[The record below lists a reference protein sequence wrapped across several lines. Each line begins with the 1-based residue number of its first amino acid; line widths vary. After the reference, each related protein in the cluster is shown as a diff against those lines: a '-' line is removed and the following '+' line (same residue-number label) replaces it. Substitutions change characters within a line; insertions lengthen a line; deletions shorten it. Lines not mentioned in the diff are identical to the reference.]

1 MKSVGLTPLRKRIGN
16 QPLQR
21 TSLAEG
27 GFLLAKILQNK
38 NNRNRFV
45 IFYEPSAQKRR
56 VLIGK
61 GALNGENFPLLSVK
75 FHLVFS
81 PLPEYYNN
89 CQQGPHLYRGPKKIH
104 CKKKEKLIM
113 KKFAALAVAGC
124 MAVSLAACGASAS
137 APASSEAAS
146 TESAAT
152 SAAESAAES
161 VAETTQG
168 GKIGVCIYKFDDAF
182 MTTYRN
188 ALQEILEGKG
198 YEVTIVDGN
207 NDQAKQNE
215 QINTFITQGVDAL
228 IINPVM
234 TSAAD
239 QIISTVK
246 GADVPTVL
254 INREP
259 TADQM
264 SAYDKLVYVGCDAA
278 QSGTFQGELILDT
291 ENKGDINGDGKVSY
305 IMIQGDPENIDA
317 QLRTEYSVKA
327 LTDAGV
333 EVEQLDLQRGDWD
346 RNKGQEIC
354 QNDLAKFGD
363 QIEVVFCNND
373 DMAIGALQAIQAAG
387 RTVNK
392 DIYLVGVDALDAALN
407 EVANGNMTGTVLNDA
422 KGQATQ
428 AVASMEELLG
438 GKTFEAEHQSVYVD
452 YVKVTPDNVKDFQ

>member
-1 MKSVGLTPLRKRIGN
+1 MR
-16 QPLQR
+16 
-21 TSLAEG
+21 
-27 GFLLAKILQNK
+27 
-38 NNRNRFV
+38 
-45 IFYEPSAQKRR
+45 
-56 VLIGK
+56 
-61 GALNGENFPLLSVK
+61 
-75 FHLVFS
+75 
-81 PLPEYYNN
+81 
-89 CQQGPHLYRGPKKIH
+89 
-104 CKKKEKLIM
+104 
-113 KKFAALAVAGC
+113 
-124 MAVSLAACGASAS
+124 
-137 APASSEAAS
+137 
-146 TESAAT
+146 
-152 SAAESAAES
+152 
-161 VAETTQG
+161 
-168 GKIGVCIYKFDDAF
+168 
-182 MTTYRN
+182 
-188 ALQEILEGKG
+188 LQEILEGKG

-333 EVEQLDLQRGDWD
+333 RLSSLTCSAV
-346 RNKGQEIC
+346 
-354 QNDLAKFGD
+354 
-363 QIEVVFCNND
+363 
-373 DMAIGALQAIQAAG
+373 
-387 RTVNK
+387 
-392 DIYLVGVDALDAALN
+392 
-407 EVANGNMTGTVLNDA
+407 TGTVTRARKSARTTLPSMA
-422 KGQATQ
+422 IRSKLFSATTMIWLSVLCRPFRLQ
-428 AVASMEELLG
+428 AVPS
-438 GKTFEAEHQSVYVD
+438 TRTS
-452 YVKVTPDNVKDFQ
+452 TSRC

>member
-1 MKSVGLTPLRKRIGN
+1 
-16 QPLQR
+16 
-21 TSLAEG
+21 
-27 GFLLAKILQNK
+27 
-38 NNRNRFV
+38 
-45 IFYEPSAQKRR
+45 
-56 VLIGK
+56 
-61 GALNGENFPLLSVK
+61 
-75 FHLVFS
+75 
-81 PLPEYYNN
+81 
-89 CQQGPHLYRGPKKIH
+89 
-104 CKKKEKLIM
+104 M
-113 KKFAALAVAGC
+113 KKLTALALAGC
-124 MAVSLAACGASAS
+124 MAVSLAACGGSAS
-137 APASSEAAS
+137 TTPASSEAAS

-161 VAETTQG
+161 VTEATQG
-168 GKIGVCIYKFDDAF
+168 GKVGVCIYKFDDAF

-354 QNDLAKFGD
+354 QNDLAKYGD

-392 DIYLVGVDALDAALN
+392 DIYLS
-407 EVANGNMTGTVLNDA
+407 VLTLWTLPRT
-422 KGQATQ
+422 KLPTAT
-428 AVASMEELLG
+428 
-438 GKTFEAEHQSVYVD
+438 
-452 YVKVTPDNVKDFQ
+452 

>member
-1 MKSVGLTPLRKRIGN
+1 
-16 QPLQR
+16 
-21 TSLAEG
+21 
-27 GFLLAKILQNK
+27 
-38 NNRNRFV
+38 
-45 IFYEPSAQKRR
+45 
-56 VLIGK
+56 
-61 GALNGENFPLLSVK
+61 
-75 FHLVFS
+75 
-81 PLPEYYNN
+81 
-89 CQQGPHLYRGPKKIH
+89 
-104 CKKKEKLIM
+104 M
-113 KKFAALAVAGC
+113 KKLLALAVAGT
-124 MAVSLAACGASAS
+124 MAVSLAACGSSAS
-137 APASSEAAS
+137 SAAASSEAAS
-146 TESAAT
+146 SEAAT

-161 VAETTQG
+161 VADTAQG
-168 GKIGVCIYKFDDAF
+168 GKVGVCIYKFDDAF

-188 ALQEILEGKG
+188 KLQEILEGKG

-246 GADVPTVL
+246 DADVPTVL

-291 ENKGDINGDGKVSY
+291 ENGGDINGDGKISY

-327 LTDAGV
+327 LTDAGK

-346 RNKGQEIC
+346 RNKGQEIA
-354 QNDLAKFGD
+354 QNDLAKYGD

-373 DMAIGALQAIQAAG
+373 DMAIGALQAIQAAN

-422 KGQATQ
+422 NGQATK
-428 AVASMEELLG
+428 AVECMEELLN
-438 GKTFEAEHQSVYVD
+438 GKTYAAGEQSVYVD